1 MDNINI
7 IILDWMIAERELF
20 LKVNEKNVAVRNQDF
35 KLAGMLLEQQRE
47 IEKMLPT
54 MEQLQE
60 LKKQIQKEVSN
71 G

>member
-20 LKVNEKNVAVRNQDF
+20 LKVTEKNAAVRNQQF
-35 KLAGMLLEQQRE
+35 ALAAKLLDEQRA
-47 IEKMLPT
+47 IETRLPT
-54 MEQLQE
+54 MEQLQK
-60 LKKQIQKEVSN
+60 LKKEITN

>member
-20 LKVNEKNVAVRNQDF
+20 LKVTEKNTAVRSQQF
-35 KLAGMLLEQQRE
+35 ALAAKLLDEQRA
-47 IEKMLPT
+47 IENRLPT
-54 MEQLQE
+54 MEQLQK
-60 LKKQIQKEVSN
+60 LKKEITN